1 MRYMKWGKAG
11 YKLVCYSQQRS
22 KQYLVRD
29 PDCDVPAPYAE
40 DVEAGVIQ
48 TLFAVS
54 KEKLANAQKSVQS
67 GSVSDMLQEQLDRA
81 EVKLRRLYGLY
92 GDSGDVYLLE
102 TINKTKADIDR
113 LTASIADENARQE
126 VALSVLSV
134 YQRLEGIQDAW
145 PNMSIQEQRIVL
157 SSVIDRITISADY
170 TDVKLKFKLSA

>member
-1 MRYMKWGKAG
+1 
-11 YKLVCYSQQRS
+11 
-22 KQYLVRD
+22 
-29 PDCDVPAPYAE
+29 
-40 DVEAGVIQ
+40 
-48 TLFAVS
+48 
-54 KEKLANAQKSVQS
+54 
-67 GSVSDMLQEQLDRA
+67 MLQEQLDRA